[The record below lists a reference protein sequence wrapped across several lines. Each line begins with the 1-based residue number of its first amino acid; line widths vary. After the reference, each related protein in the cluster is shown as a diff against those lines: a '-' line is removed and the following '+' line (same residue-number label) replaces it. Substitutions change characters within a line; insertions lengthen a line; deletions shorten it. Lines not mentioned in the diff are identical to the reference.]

1 MKGTQSAFAAL
12 KTDGTI
18 VTWGCG
24 TTGHAAEE
32 RAKSIIIHTYIRTI
46 YIYTIHIIVN
56 MNMFDR
62 SSGDIFIW

>member
-32 RAKSIIIHTYIRTI
+32 KAKSLIYIYLHTYIRTI
-46 YIYTIHIIVN
+46 YIYSKYTHNSQYEYV
-56 MNMFDR
+56 
-62 SSGDIFIW
+62 